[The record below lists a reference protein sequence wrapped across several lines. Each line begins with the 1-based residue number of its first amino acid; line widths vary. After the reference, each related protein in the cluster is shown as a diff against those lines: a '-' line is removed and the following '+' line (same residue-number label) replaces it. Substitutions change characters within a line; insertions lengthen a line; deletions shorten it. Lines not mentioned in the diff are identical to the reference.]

1 MTHSFP
7 TRRSS
12 DLLRGRQIYQ
22 RDRARRLPIARGR
35 EGKREILARLGRRAP
50 FTRGGHE
57 HLKRCL
63 GIARERKREA
73 AIGGGDHPGMI
84 VQRRA
89 RGGTI
94 ALRGLRKRK
103 AEGKLAGVRIARER
117 NGKYLPTR
125 STKAAREVYLA
136 EHRGLATH

>member
-22 RDRARRLPIARGR
+22 RDRARRLPIARER

-73 AIGGGDHPGMI
+73 AIGGGDHPGLI
-84 VQRRA
+84 VQRPA
-89 RGGTI
+89 RGGPI
-94 ALRGLRKRK
+94 ALGGLPTRT
-103 AEGKLAGVRIARER
+103 AERNLAVGRISRRR
-117 NGKYLPTR
+117 NGKFLPP
-125 STKAAREVYLA
+125 
-136 EHRGLATH
+136 RGKKGNQ